1 VHLKLE
7 FTPKQKATKQT
18 LVFKLRLVLNRT
30 LIVWPCLFLI
40 VLNAQD
46 APAKD
51 LDRELNAGKIQS
63 HERRMGPFKINEKKF
78 SVILKVLKYQGASRG
93 FDETVESFSIV
104 DKGGDIHYR
113 KSFDVEYGDGGFA
126 ESIGMSAYALDSR
139 GKRGF
144 RNESGKLKEIISKGH
159 WCVGLVLYYGFTP
172 SAPSSGVSCQVFALK
187 GEHLVPQF
195 LPLTVYGQ
203 IYELPHGSDPNA
215 LRLFD
220 GDTMKF
226 GVWTGWFEVIVP
238 VKVLDR
244 LRVVPLHYSSTF
256 RYNAFDV
263 IVERRHFEEETF
275 VRFFNH
281 PEVSSIPRHVIIKKD
296 TKIEF
301 LWAYAR
307 VSIGSGGSECV
318 ISIDE
323 MPWLKVRIDG
333 KEGFV
338 RDAEDLL
345 ALGIHSAG

>member
-1 VHLKLE
+1 VAVIRNE
-7 FTPKQKATKQT
+7 F
-18 LVFKLRLVLNRT
+18 VVILRLVLNRT
-30 LIVWPCLFLI
+30 LIIWPCLFLI

-46 APAKD
+46 ASTKD
-51 LDRELNAGKIQS
+51 LDGELIAGKVHG
-63 HERRMGPFKINEKKF
+63 HERRLGPFKINEKEF
-78 SVILKVLKYQGASRG
+78 SVIIKALKYHGSSRG

-104 DKGGDIHYR
+104 DEHGDIHYR
-113 KSFDVEYGDGGFA
+113 KSFDVEYCDGGFA
-126 ESIGMSAYALDSR
+126 ESIAISAYAIDSR

-144 RNESGKLKEIISKGH
+144 PNESGKLKRIISKGRPG
-159 WCVGLVLYYGFTP
+159 VGLVLYYGFTP

-187 GEHLVPQF
+187 GERLVPQF
-195 LPLTVYGQ
+195 LPLTVYGR
-203 IYELPHGSDPNA
+203 IYELSHGSNPNA

-226 GVWTGWFEVIVP
+226 GVWTGWFRVIVP

-244 LRVVPLHYSSTF
+244 LRLVPLHYSSTYG
-256 RYNAFDV
+256 YNAFDV

-296 TKIEF
+296 TKVEF

-307 VSIGSGGSECV
+307 VSIGSGGAECV

-345 ALGIHSAG
+345 ALGIHPAG